1 MCEEG
6 LRKLS
11 AAIVQSAVIDYRKE
25 SAKLKR
31 LEERGAKLQLTNR
44 TEYERKR
51 NRCIKEIESI
61 EDFIKTPFFG
71 MLCNLDPESLIN
83 ILRKERNSNGC

>member
-11 AAIVQSAVIDYRKE
+11 AAIVESAVIDYRKE
-25 SAKLKR
+25 SAKLKK
-31 LEERGAKLQLTNR
+31 LEALSGKLQMTNR
-44 TEYERKR
+44 NEYERKR

-71 MLCNLDPESLIN
+71 MLCDLDPDSLIN
-83 ILRKERNSNGC
+83 ILRKERNTDGC